1 MVCLFAMHSLYHV
14 VAHIQTYGLKHK
26 LLFTVC
32 FMLLFWALFDSMLT
46 YILPLKIVESGFNKT
61 QMGAI
66 ISSSS
71 LAGILFD
78 LLLSR
83 FLRSPNYRK
92 IYASVFILSLMF
104 IVLLQGATEIWT
116 YVLSMVIWG
125 FYWNLLNFGN
135 MDLVSKTASA
145 SERSSAFGVIDV
157 FVALGYLLTSIIAGI
172 VVGEVITVVPFIF
185 SGVMLGISF
194 LFYLVL
200 AVHKHSF
207 KQITIESTP
216 VDWPHQL
223 QLLFKIGKQLL
234 PVLVMTTM
242 TCINQSFFWTIGPLV
257 AEHVSDLGELGGL
270 FLSSYLLPPLLFGW
284 FVGSVTQKY
293 GKKRTAVTAF
303 LLSSVVISTLPLAQN
318 GYVLLAVVFI
328 SATFSSFVQPS
339 LLGTYADYI
348 SESKTVEKEIQG
360 LNDLFY
366 NIGWVLGPIL
376 AGLCADLFGN
386 KQSFA
391 AFGVMGIL
399 TALLIMKIMPK
410 KIHIKI

>member
-1 MVCLFAMHSLYHV
+1 MLCLFAMHSLYHV
-14 VAHIQTYGLKHK
+14 VAHLQTYGLKHK
-26 LLFTVC
+26 LLFTVS
-32 FMLLFWALFDSMLT
+32 FMLLFWALFDSILT
-46 YILPLKIVESGFNKT
+46 YLLPLKIIESGFNKT

-66 ISSSS
+66 ISTSS

-83 FLRSPNYRK
+83 FLKSPNYRK

-104 IVLLQGATEIWT
+104 IVLLQGATEIWM

-135 MDLVSKTASA
+135 MDFVSKTASE

-157 FVALGYLLTSIIAGI
+157 FMALGYLLASIIAGI
-172 VVGEVITVVPFIF
+172 VVGEIITVVPFIF

-200 AVHKHSF
+200 AAHKHSF
-207 KQITIESTP
+207 KQITIESSP
-216 VDWPHQL
+216 VDWSHQL
-223 QLLFKIGKQLL
+223 QLLFKIGKQLF
-234 PVLVMTTM
+234 PVLLMTTM
-242 TCINQSFFWTIGPLV
+242 ACMNQSFFWTIGPLV

-270 FLSSYLLPPLLFGW
+270 FLSSYFLPPLLFGW
-284 FVGSVTQKY
+284 FVGNVTQKY
-293 GKKRTAVTAF
+293 GKKRTALVAF
-303 LLSSVVISTLPLAQN
+303 LLSSAVISTLPFAQN
-318 GYVLLAVVFI
+318 GYALLAVVFI
-328 SATFSSFVQPS
+328 SATFTSFVQPS
-339 LLGTYADYI
+339 LLGTYADFI
-348 SESKTVEKEIQG
+348 SESKTIEKEIQG

-366 NIGWVLGPIL
+366 NIGWVLGPVL
-376 AGLCADLFGN
+376 AGLCADLLGN

-391 AFGVMGIL
+391 AFGVMGIFV
-399 TALLIMKIMPK
+399 ALLVMRIMPR